1 MSDVILFGEP
11 MVMFVAETEGPLD
24 EVENFTK
31 LLAGADVNVTSVP
44 SHMYP
49 TKAVRPKNSRLS
61 KKSLDEAGFR
71 RLPTWQDAVGRFL
84 KELKES
90 AE

>member
-31 LLAGADVNVTSVP
+31 LLAGADVNVAIGLKRLGHSVTYATRLGRDRSEP
-44 SHMYP
+44 ISRRSCERSRFTHRSHTMRS
-49 TKAVRPKNSRLS
+49 TLRAIS
-61 KKSLDEAGFR
+61 
-71 RLPTWQDAVGRFL
+71 
-84 KELKES
+84 
-90 AE
+90 